1 MGEEDGGLPGG
12 DGSGRAGEECLE
24 REEEPFW
31 NRSDEAGRLS
41 LPGGAEEKMALV
53 VRGEG

>member
-53 VRGEG
+53 VRGKG